1 MTFASADTT
10 VVLRLYR
17 RYPPAIAWFSS
28 LAQPLAITPMKWQT
42 ALQAATTS
50 RALSLKSGRIA
61 GDM

>member
-28 LAQPLAITPMKWQT
+28 LAQPLAITPMKWQI
-42 ALQAATTS
+42 ALQAATIK
-50 RALSLKSGRIA
+50 LSAGRCL
-61 GDM
+61 